1 MARRIISEY
10 RAKTLLATALEQSYA
25 GLSID
30 GQTKWRPLLTNF
42 LQDQPVQ
49 SYVVK
54 VDQGIKGRFK
64 QGLVKLDIAPTKVA
78 TTVQQLLELGFRHV
92 LVEPYTPHDTAAER
106 YLSLERVRDGVRI
119 LAFQQGGVNF
129 DAATTAPTARLS
141 SPAAIK
147 ATATQIGIAPSAL
160 SAIVTCFDDNYLGFL
175 EINPLVIAPNGHPLI
190 LDAAAEVDA
199 EAVSLVAGGWE
210 QADLRSGSRV
220 ITPEE
225 TTVLDLASRSQS
237 SFRLEVLNP
246 DGQVFLLLSG
256 GGASVTLA
264 DEVNNQGF
272 GQQLGNYGE
281 YSGNPTADETAV
293 YTTQILSL
301 LLKSAAKSKVL
312 VIAGGVANFTD
323 VRATFAGVIKAL
335 ERVAG
340 QLKQQGIKVYVRRG
354 GPHEA
359 EGLATMNAYLE
370 KAGLLGTVAGPELLL
385 SDIIT
390 QALARLKTGGRP

>member
-1 MARRIISEY
+1 M
-10 RAKTLLATALEQSYA
+10 
-25 GLSID
+25 
-30 GQTKWRPLLTNF
+30 
-42 LQDQPVQ
+42 
-49 SYVVK
+49 
-54 VDQGIKGRFK
+54 
-64 QGLVKLDIAPTKVA
+64 
-78 TTVQQLLELGFRHV
+78 
-92 LVEPYTPHDTAAER
+92 
-106 YLSLERVRDGVRI
+106 ERVRDGVRI

-141 SPAAIK
+141 SLAAIK

-199 EAVSLVAGGWE
+199 EAVSLVAGAGNKPTC
-210 QADLRSGSRV
+210 AVAAALSHPRRNHRLGSG
-220 ITPEE
+220 
-225 TTVLDLASRSQS
+225 SRSQS

-272 GQQLGNYGE
+272 GHQLGNYGE

-340 QLKQQGIKVYVRRG
+340 QLKQQGIKVYVRR
-354 GPHEA
+354 
-359 EGLATMNAYLE
+359 
-370 KAGLLGTVAGPELLL
+370 VARTKPKDWL
-385 SDIIT
+385 
-390 QALARLKTGGRP
+390 P